1 MPRSRRASAW
11 LLALVATLSLA
22 AVTTRLAA
30 SDEIEFFS
38 WLRSAAF
45 DRDVDFRDE
54 YQTFYD
60 AAPDRLA
67 GFKLTFLDLVNEA
80 GRAPN
85 FAPIGTAILWAP
97 FYAAGHLAAMLI
109 GAPRD
114 GYSHPYVVA
123 VTWASAL
130 YGFAALLLTGS
141 IVRQIVGRG
150 AVATIAIAIGT
161 PLIFYMYVA
170 PGFSHACSAFAV
182 SLFLWTWLRVRS
194 TWSMQGLVA
203 LGVTGALLPMVR
215 EQDVFFLAGPA
226 IDFVRSIALARRADD
241 AGASDRRRFAD
252 PLRAAAAGAAAFA
265 LAYLPQLL
273 AYQALNGHPTPTRL
287 VMRKM
292 TWTSPHLLGV
302 LISPQHGFFVWT
314 PLAAVACVGLA
325 RLAAGRVPIV
335 HRDARWIAVLALVMI
350 ALQAYVSGCVESW
363 TVAGSFGQRRF
374 VAVTPLLALGLA
386 AIVPPSSASRV
397 QRWLVG
403 AAIAL
408 CLWWNLGLMAQFG
421 LHLMDRQRLTPAD
434 NARVTFTELPRLAPA
449 IIWRYLTDRESFY
462 GLPPQ

>member
-1 MPRSRRASAW
+1 
-11 LLALVATLSLA
+11 
-22 AVTTRLAA
+22 
-30 SDEIEFFS
+30 
-38 WLRSAAF
+38 
-45 DRDVDFRDE
+45 
-54 YQTFYD
+54 
-60 AAPDRLA
+60 
-67 GFKLTFLDLVNEA
+67 
-80 GRAPN
+80 
-85 FAPIGTAILWAP
+85 
-97 FYAAGHLAAMLI
+97 
-109 GAPRD
+109 
-114 GYSHPYVVA
+114 
-123 VTWASAL
+123 
-130 YGFAALLLTGS
+130 
-141 IVRQIVGRG
+141 
-150 AVATIAIAIGT
+150 
-161 PLIFYMYVA
+161 
-170 PGFSHACSAFAV
+170 
-182 SLFLWTWLRVRS
+182 
-194 TWSMQGLVA
+194 MQGLVA

>member
-1 MPRSRRASAW
+1 MPRSRVSAW
-11 LLALVATLSLA
+11 ILALVAALSLT

-30 SDEIEFFS
+30 SDEIEFYA

-45 DRDVDFRDE
+45 DRDVDFRNE

-67 GFKLTFLDLVNEA
+67 GFKLTFLDLTNEA
-80 GRAPN
+80 GHVPN
-85 FAPIGTAILWAP
+85 FAPVGTAILWSP
-97 FYAAGHLAAMLI
+97 FYAVGHLAAVLT
-109 GAPRD
+109 GEPRD
-114 GYSHPYVVA
+114 GYSHPYIVA
-123 VTWASAL
+123 VTWASAI
-130 YGFAALLLTGS
+130 YGFAALLLTWS
-141 IVRQIVGRG
+141 VVRQIVGRG
-150 AVATIAIAIGT
+150 AVATMTVAVGT

-182 SLFLWTWLRVRS
+182 SLFLWTWLRVRTS
-194 TWSMQGLVA
+194 WSVRGLIA
-203 LGVTGALLPMVR
+203 LGLTGALLPMVR

-226 IDFVRSIALARRADD
+226 IDFVRSMAFAHRADD
-241 AGASDRRRFAD
+241 ARAKDSGRLADR
-252 PLRAAAAGAAAFA
+252 LRAAAAGVLVFA

-302 LISPQHGFFVWT
+302 LISPQHGFFIWT
-314 PLAAVACVGLA
+314 PLAALACAGLVL
-325 RLAAGRVPIV
+325 LAAGRVEAV
-335 HRDARWIAVLALVMI
+335 HRDARWIALLAVVMI

-374 VAVTPLLALGLA
+374 VAVTPLIALGLA
-386 AIVPPSSASRV
+386 AITPSISASRPR
-397 QRWLVG
+397 RWLAG
-403 AAIAL
+403 AALVLGI
-408 CLWWNLGLMAQFG
+408 WWNLGLMAQFG
-421 LHLMDRQRLTPAD
+421 LHLMDRQRLTPAS
-434 NARVTFTELPRLAPA
+434 NARITFIELPGMAPA
-449 IIWRYLTDRESFY
+449 IAWRYLTDRESFY